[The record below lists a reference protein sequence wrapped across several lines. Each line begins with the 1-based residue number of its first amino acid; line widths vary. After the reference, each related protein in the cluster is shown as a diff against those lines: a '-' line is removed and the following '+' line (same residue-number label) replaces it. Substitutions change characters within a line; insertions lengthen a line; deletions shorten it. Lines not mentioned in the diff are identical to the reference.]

1 VFSFE
6 VRLKKTSDPLLD
18 TEQPAVVKA
27 GAGAHVLLAEDD
39 AVNQL
44 VVVEMLKKLD
54 CFVDVAGDG
63 RAACS
68 SIERRRYDVV
78 LMDCQMPGMDG
89 FEATRRI
96 RSAERGTGRREPI
109 IALTADALSGS
120 RERCLASGMD
130 DYLTKPVSFALLRD
144 TVERWTRG
152 AVRVAE

>member
-1 VFSFE
+1 
-6 VRLKKTSDPLLD
+6 
-18 TEQPAVVKA
+18 
-27 GAGAHVLLAEDD
+27 
-39 AVNQL
+39 
-44 VVVEMLKKLD
+44 
-54 CFVDVAGDG
+54 
-63 RAACS
+63 
-68 SIERRRYDVV
+68 
-78 LMDCQMPGMDG
+78 MDG

-96 RSAERGTGRREPI
+96 RSAERGTGRRVPI